1 MFKSASHLTMNVICP
16 SLVQEMH
23 SLSGSAMTTAIMVVM
38 IIVKMKYEKH
48 HESTEYVRRPG
59 KSFKTRSLHVFSAWQ
74 PSQKYAI
81 QIWIYNVLFAHNNI
95 VICKQMK
102 CRYVTIWTPYCDSE
116 YIRCKITSN
125 HFLSALFK
133 SHCLFKFIDTCM

>member
-23 SLSGSAMTTAIMVVM
+23 SLLDSAMTTAMMVVM

-48 HESTEYVRRPG
+48 QTWQ
-59 KSFKTRSLHVFSAWQ
+59 VFQNTQS
-74 PSQKYAI
+74 SRFFCMTTVTKVYAI
-81 QIWIYNVLFAHNNI
+81 QIWIYNVLFAHNNF

-102 CRYVTIWTPYCDSE
+102 CRYVTICTPYCDSE

-125 HFLSALFK
+125 PFLSALFK